1 MDQETAIAANDVPS
15 GVPARMAAGAA
26 ITPGLGRTTD
36 GSARAGVDLPQRQQ
50 AAIGREGSAVEAGD
64 DGLAGD
70 W

>member
-1 MDQETAIAANDVPS
+1 MQAAK
-15 GVPARMAAGAA
+15 
-26 ITPGLGRTTD
+26 TPGHAEALLNL
-36 GSARAGVDLPQRQQ
+36 AQRQQ